1 MKMRKHKVNKV
12 RCSRQTW
19 VDSGA
24 WAYYD
29 RRFSRSILKV
39 RAEREAYMNAWRE
52 SQIPTEVVLP
62 A

>member
-12 RCSRQTW
+12 RCSRQAW
-19 VDSGA
+19 VDSGD
-24 WAYYD
+24 WAYWD
-29 RRFSRSILKV
+29 RWFDQSILKV